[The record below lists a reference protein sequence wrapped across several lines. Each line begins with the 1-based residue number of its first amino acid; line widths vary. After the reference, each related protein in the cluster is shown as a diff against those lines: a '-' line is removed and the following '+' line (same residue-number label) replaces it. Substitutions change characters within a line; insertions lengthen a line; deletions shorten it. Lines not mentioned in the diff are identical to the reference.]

1 MIQSLCNYKSKN
13 LTTLIYKQILKEF
26 KNQKEGYKMT
36 ISKDKI
42 RMSLIIK
49 KDLKEKIEKE
59 AKKENRSV
67 NNLINTVLM
76 EYLNKKKEGK

>member
-1 MIQSLCNYKSKN
+1 
-13 LTTLIYKQILKEF
+13 
-26 KNQKEGYKMT
+26 MT

-59 AKKENRSV
+59 AKKDNRSV

-76 EYLNKKKEGK
+76 EYLNKKGR

>member
-1 MIQSLCNYKSKN
+1 
-13 LTTLIYKQILKEF
+13 
-26 KNQKEGYKMT
+26 MT

-49 KDLKEKIEKE
+49 KDLKEKIEKD
-59 AKKENRSV
+59 AKKDNRSV

-76 EYLNKKKEGK
+76 EYLNKKKGR

>member
-1 MIQSLCNYKSKN
+1 
-13 LTTLIYKQILKEF
+13 
-26 KNQKEGYKMT
+26 MT

-59 AKKENRSV
+59 AKKDNRSV

-76 EYLNKKKEGK
+76 EYLNKRKEGK

>member
-1 MIQSLCNYKSKN
+1 
-13 LTTLIYKQILKEF
+13 
-26 KNQKEGYKMT
+26 MT

-59 AKKENRSV
+59 AKKDNRSV

>member
-1 MIQSLCNYKSKN
+1 
-13 LTTLIYKQILKEF
+13 
-26 KNQKEGYKMT
+26 MT

-59 AKKENRSV
+59 PKTDNRSV

>member
-1 MIQSLCNYKSKN
+1 
-13 LTTLIYKQILKEF
+13 
-26 KNQKEGYKMT
+26 MT

-59 AKKENRSV
+59 AKKDNRSV

-76 EYLNKKKEGK
+76 EYFNIKKEGK

>member
-49 KDLKEKIEKE
+49 KDLKEIIE
-59 AKKENRSV
+59 V
-67 NNLINTVLM
+67 
-76 EYLNKKKEGK
+76 